1 MPDDE
6 NTTLDTPPVGDEL
19 THAAAQWSLPLRYL
33 ALVVV
38 LIGVALI
45 PVVLAPV
52 LNVILVGFLVAFLLF
67 IPIRLMMRY
76 TSTRQVPATVLAY
89 LVLVIVVAALLFSMA
104 GRMLDRFDEFVTTI
118 QQQAQ
123 TLEQELTKVTQ
134 STAFQEFLRLVDLPQ
149 VVQEGVTTLRE
160 LGFNTVKGLGGL
172 VATLGSGLFF
182 SFLLMLN
189 LASARGHLAGWL
201 EEPHEREVGL
211 LLMRLDNIW
220 VGFILANVVFGTLLG
235 FLSWIQYSLMGVPF
249 ATVMAVLTGVLT
261 LIPTIGGLLAS
272 VLVGIVCLILGSTV
286 WPDMPN
292 WEFALI
298 VVVINVLITQGLYN
312 FVGLPITSRF
322 VKLPVAVVLIGVLTG
337 LAQGSLLVAFLTVP
351 IISTVVTL
359 GAYMLAKIT
368 TRDPFPG
375 QTLPVAPE
383 PGFFSQLLFQPVQ
396 PARHDKT

>member
-1 MPDDE
+1 MPGDE
-6 NTTLDTPPVGDEL
+6 NVTAVTPAADGEAP
-19 THAAAQWSLPLRYL
+19 AAQWSLPLRYL

-52 LNVILVGFLVAFLLF
+52 LNVVLVGFLIAFLLF

-76 TSTRQVPATVLAY
+76 TGMRQVPATVLAY
-89 LVLVIVVAALLFSMA
+89 LVLVVLIAALLFSMA

-149 VVQEGVTTLRE
+149 VVQEGVGTLRE
-160 LGFNTVKGLGGL
+160 LGFNTVRGVGGL

-211 LLMRLDNIW
+211 LLLRLDNIW

-249 ATVMAVLTGVLT
+249 ATVMAILTGVLT

-272 VLVGIVCLILGSTV
+272 LVVAVVCLILGSTI

-298 VVVINVLITQGLYN
+298 VTVINVLITQGLYN
-312 FVGLPITSRF
+312 FVGLPITSKF

-337 LAQGSLLVAFLTVP
+337 LAQGSLLIAFLTVP
-351 IISTVVTL
+351 IISTIVTV
-359 GAYMLAKIT
+359 GAYVLSKAT
-368 TRDPFPG
+368 ARDPFPG
-375 QTLPVAPE
+375 QALPAAPE
-383 PGFFSQLLFQPVQ
+383 PGFFSQLLFQPVH
-396 PARHDKT
+396 PARHDKE